1 MLNMICATMRL
12 LHCDVLQDFHVI
24 CAVILCL
31 LSSIVVSALKHRRSR
46 FPLPPGPCSLPFIG
60 HKFGPYAWQ
69 QMEAITKKYGP
80 VSSVRLGSE
89 LLVIIGTVK
98 PAVALLEG
106 RSGIYCDWPR
116 LEMAGNV
123 ISGGLQTICLGYNDR
138 WRRFRRLLF
147 GPFTTTNAVV
157 VC

>member
-24 CAVILCL
+24 CSVILCL
-31 LSSIVVSALKHRRSR
+31 LSSIVVSALKHRRT
-46 FPLPPGPCSLPFIG
+46 
-60 HKFGPYAWQ
+60 
-69 QMEAITKKYGP
+69 ITKKYGP

-123 ISGGLQTICLGYNDR
+123 ISGGLRTICLGYNDR

-147 GPFTTTNAVV
+147 RPFTTTNAVV